1 MVEVGR
7 GRTEREESQQKG
19 ESENKARQRRRCDE
33 KIVPVM
39 LSADSSWKMMMK
51 WNMRTE
57 KSGGGERTGQPEA
70 KWQQRQKKKNR
81 RRTKS
86 QTTQSTIV
94 LLSLQKEL
102 LSSHFSWQSL
112 INCPSN
118 ASDQLNPTVDQMQ
131 VPEGNRLPL
140 NFFFLL
146 LLERRNGGTCNGPIF
161 HPCKQRWGP
170 GG

>member
-1 MVEVGR
+1 MKIR
-7 GRTEREESQQKG
+7 QTE
-19 ESENKARQRRRCDE
+19 DE
-33 KIVPVM
+33 DVMKKEAPVM
-39 LSADSSWKMMMK
+39 LSADRSWKMMMK

-57 KSGGGERTGQPEA
+57 KSGGGERTGQPKA
-70 KWQQRQKKKNR
+70 KWQQRQKKKKRKR

-140 NFFFLL
+140 NFFLL